1 MADCPEPA
9 LAGLSWLEAVEV
21 LLAWGRACNAD
32 KAALREWAKQERGSE

>member
-32 KAALREWAKQERGSE
+32 KAALREWAKRESE